1 MNILQAFATGFR
13 RAISEWKMILLLYV
27 ANFLIALP
35 LAMAFRSNLA
45 SGFGQ
50 SMDSSNLMQG
60 LDFSVMLDFLNQH
73 RDGIRAIMQ
82 QIFWV
87 VLLYMLI
94 NTLLA
99 GGILT
104 VVRDKKEKFSASA
117 FFGGCGAYFLRFLR
131 LFLIFGILLVVVLSI
146 AGGVLGGIGNSITD
160 NSTSELTD
168 FWVRIATLL
177 VVSLAAMLIIMI
189 ADYAK
194 IIVVAQDEHS
204 MLKTAWRSTKLVSRY
219 FLRTFGLQ
227 LLMVAVPIVLFII
240 YISLDLAI
248 GMASGMTIL
257 LMFLIQQLFIVSKAW
272 TRVFFFAGELSL
284 YYGLQPFGSQ
294 AAIPTTVTS
303 SPQTTAI

>member
-13 RAISEWKMILLLYV
+13 RAMSEWKMILLLYV

-45 SGFGQ
+45 SGLGQ

-168 FWVRIATLL
+168 FWMRIATLL
-177 VVSLAAMLIIMI
+177 VVSLVAMLIIMI

-194 IIVVAQDEHS
+194 IIVVAHDEHS

-219 FLRTFGLQ
+219 FLRTIGLQ
-227 LLMVAVPIVLFII
+227 LLLVALFII

-284 YYGLQPFGSQ
+284 YYSLQPFGSQ
-294 AAIPTTVTS
+294 AAAPTTVTS
-303 SPQTTAI
+303 SLQTTAV